1 MGPWVPPRAVPQAP
15 EECLQVK
22 STVLLRSAS
31 LGQTPRQGPGHGEGW
46 DPRAHSPRTE
56 KSKPGPGSA
65 SSPGG
70 DLLTGQTLRGDPSSS
85 QCVGILS
92 EGDGDREGRGEAVPN
107 RVGKSDRSLGGDNEG
122 PASPAQGTDGLSE
135 STGRSARGDVLPA
148 SDLS

>member
-1 MGPWVPPRAVPQAP
+1 M
-15 EECLQVK
+15 K
-22 STVLLRSAS
+22 SSVLLCSAS
-31 LGQTPRQGPGHGEGW
+31 LGQTPRQGPGHREGW
-46 DPRAHSPRTE
+46 DPRAHSPRTK

-65 SSPGG
+65 SSPGS

-107 RVGKSDRSLGGDNEG
+107 RAGKSDRSLGGDNEG

-148 SDLS
+148 SHLS